1 MGVQNKLFE
10 HPLSRKKKDR
20 LIISLII
27 ICYVIIILLAWFWL
41 WNWAGWD
48 PPPPPDEYYDIRLKQ
63 LNQTENNDYR
73 ILINWSDS
81 DKEYPIEDALYY
93 LLGPQRA
100 DYSNVPRSNLSDHSH
115 HVSKINGKS
124 IDNET
129 FIVFQDTDEN
139 GHLSMGD
146 LFIIKSHEH
155 VDNDGTP
162 SPGIARLGFTFQLRA
177 KEIEIGEIRLK

>member
-1 MGVQNKLFE
+1 MREQNKLLE

-27 ICYVIIILLAWFWL
+27 ICYVIICICAWFWL
-41 WNWAGWD
+41 WNWAGWGS
-48 PPPPPDEYYDIRLKQ
+48 PPPPDEYYNISLVQ
-63 LNQTENNDYR
+63 LNQTENNDYQ

-81 DKEYPIEDALYY
+81 DKECPIEDALFY
-93 LLGPQRA
+93 LLGLDRA
-100 DYSNVPRSNLSDHSH
+100 DYSNFPRSNLSDHSH

-129 FIVFQDTDEN
+129 SIVFQDTDED

-155 VDNDGTP
+155 IDNNGIP
-162 SPGIARLGFTFQLRA
+162 SPGIARPGFTLQLRA
-177 KEIEIGEIRLK
+177 RKTKIGEIRLK